1 MTDEWVTVKTFE
13 LEGRF
18 SITAPE
24 GWENSHAE
32 DVLLLLVNPSVE
44 GSGIFIDYT
53 AVDWSGL
60 DLKERLGKANEDFL
74 NGSIIPVSSQ
84 EGRVVKDITSVVVG
98 GDEAI
103 TIRTFVTF
111 ENADVWV
118 IQLALPVEKQLVFIV
133 HWNGPGQ
140 IVKELISPIFDSFEI
155 GG

>member
-1 MTDEWVTVKTFE
+1 MTNEWVTVKTFE

-60 DLKERLGKANEDFL
+60 DM
-74 NGSIIPVSSQ
+74 
-84 EGRVVKDITSVVVG
+84 KDRKSVV
-98 GDEAI
+98 
-103 TIRTFVTF
+103 
-111 ENADVWV
+111 
-118 IQLALPVEKQLVFIV
+118 
-133 HWNGPGQ
+133 
-140 IVKELISPIFDSFEI
+140 
-155 GG
+155 